1 MGFAVCTF
9 LGASS
14 GMGKTMEYLADRPD
28 DVRRGFF
35 VSDVVFPALSSSV
48 LTVLVNSSGG

>member
-1 MGFAVCTF
+1 
-9 LGASS
+9 
-14 GMGKTMEYLADRPD
+14 MEYLADRPD